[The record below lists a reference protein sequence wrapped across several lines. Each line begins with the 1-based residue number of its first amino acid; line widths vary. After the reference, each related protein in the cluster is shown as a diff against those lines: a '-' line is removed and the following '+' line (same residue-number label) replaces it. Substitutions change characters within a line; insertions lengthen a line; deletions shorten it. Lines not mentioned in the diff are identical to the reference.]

1 MAVRIPVLERVWG
14 LKFDRKAL
22 HSLPEAECR
31 ASLFTV
37 VAGDLA

>member
-22 HSLPEAECR
+22 HSASGNECK